1 MYFHTSLSVLISFI
15 SFSCLSLF
23 CFFFSLHLPLYL
35 LFASRNLL
43 LSILFLLHPLN
54 AFTASFSACSHSLS
68 HHPFFLPAPFD
79 PLTVTS
85 FFVVPF
91 PITLYSFAAIFSTS
105 CSSNVAFS
113 SLVLYSSTTYCSCL
127 RSTYVNSPSSS
138 PCLFQFSTSHPFSS
152 IHSISLFLSAF
163 STLSFVFLL
172 SSPFSSSQFLA
183 PHSPILPLKSPPTS
197 MHSSIIFFIVFSTRL
212 VVVHISLLYLYC
224 Y

>member
-15 SFSCLSLF
+15 SFSSLSHF

-113 SLVLYSSTTYCSCL
+113 SLLLYSSTTYCSCL

-138 PCLFQFSTSHPFSS
+138 PCLFPFRLPIHFLQSTPSASSSLHFPPCLLFFFYHPP
-152 IHSISLFLSAF
+152 SLLHN
-163 STLSFVFLL
+163 FLL
-172 SSPFSSSQFLA
+172 LILLFS
-183 PHSPILPLKSPPTS
+183 H
-197 MHSSIIFFIVFSTRL
+197 
-212 VVVHISLLYLYC
+212 
-224 Y
+224 

>member
-15 SFSCLSLF
+15 SFSSLSLF

-43 LSILFLLHPLN
+43 LSILFLLHSLN

-91 PITLYSFAAIFSTS
+91 SITSFSSAAIFSTS

-113 SLVLYSSTTYCSCL
+113 RLLLYSFTPYCSCL

-138 PCLFQFSTSHPFSS
+138 PCLFPFSTFHPFSS

-183 PHSPILPLKSPPTS
+183 LLSPILPLKSPPTS
-197 MHSSIIFFIVFSTRL
+197 MHSSLSFFILFSTRL